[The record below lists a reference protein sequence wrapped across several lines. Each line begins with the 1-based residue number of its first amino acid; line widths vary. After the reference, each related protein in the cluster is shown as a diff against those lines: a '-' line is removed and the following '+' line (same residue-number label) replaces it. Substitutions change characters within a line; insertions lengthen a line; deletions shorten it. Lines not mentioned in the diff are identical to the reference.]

1 MILADRIWI
10 PKSIEAILWDM
21 DGVLLDTLGL
31 DLIVCN
37 QLVNKYIQKDI
48 SLSKEYIRSI
58 FAYHPPEFWRLI
70 LESITDE
77 YNISVS
83 DSVYDEILRQYN
95 QIRNNSVFK
104 VNPGIPQIL
113 TDCMNKKIK
122 LAVVSNN
129 PTEDVK
135 KILSKSGIID
145 YFNTIIGNDISTLK
159 KKPAPDTYLYAA
171 KLLNVVPKNCVVI
184 EDSLLGVES
193 GYNAKCFTIG
203 VATGGNS
210 YETLAQSPFA
220 NQVYS
225 SFEPNHLFMQFGSV
239 TNKRIYTPNDFV
251 SHMIEHIAWRIGC
264 EIALYWNNNDWFR
277 LGKTFGKDIAKFENK
292 AKSSAALGMIDDG
305 SAEVFIELSE
315 TPKFEIKSTELI
327 DLNWFLSLRCEQL
340 NSGKPLISLIE
351 GLTNGLKS
359 NIYTRVCSVEDPH
372 HTWEG
377 IFRSIG
383 IALGQMF
390 TPILSVSNFDNGEQ
404 KLTAKKDGLCVEKR
418 SVNFAK
424 VTRKTAETNVSVYA
438 DFRKQNHN
446 RFAFNVSSSINING
460 LSDML
465 EILSTKA
472 GFSIEIDFDA
482 AKLNSSHVVLE
493 DTALVLGKTLKEI
506 LILRMQRYGVN
517 GAGSSISTLEDMH
530 TQPIRVGVSVE
541 GRKFMN
547 IVPFNEPI
555 DELKK
560 RFIIGQTVFN
570 DLFSE
575 DLDDFLDGL
584 AGGLDCSI
592 VVHIKKCV
600 DPDEG
605 WKMILA
611 NLGKAINEVFRANP
625 YRKGVPPGVKATMY

>member
-1 MILADRIWI
+1 MIIADRIWI
-10 PKSIEAILWDM
+10 PINIEAILWDM

-37 QLVNKYIQKDI
+37 QLVNKYIGKDI
-48 SLSKEYIRSI
+48 DLSKEYIRSI

-70 LESITDE
+70 LKSISDE
-77 YNISVS
+77 YNLSISNS
-83 DSVYDEILRQYN
+83 IYEAILRKYN

-104 VNPGIPQIL
+104 VNPGIQQIL
-113 TDCMNKKIK
+113 TDCINKKIK

-135 KILSKSGIID
+135 KILFQSGIID
-145 YFNTIIGNDISTLK
+145 YFNIIIGNDINTLK

-171 KLLNVVPKNCVVI
+171 KLLNVVPENCVVI
-184 EDSLLGVES
+184 EDSLLGIES

-210 YETLAQSPFA
+210 YEALVKSPFA

-264 EIALYWNNNDWFR
+264 EIALYWNNDDWFR
-277 LGKTFGKDIAKFENK
+277 LGKTIGKHITKFDNK
-292 AKSSAALGMIDDG
+292 EKSGAALGMIDDG

-315 TPKFEIKSTELI
+315 TPKFEIESTGLI
-327 DLNWFLSLRCEQL
+327 DLDWFLSLRCEQL
-340 NSGKPLISLIE
+340 NSGKPLINLIE

-359 NIYTRVCSVEDPH
+359 NIYTRVCSIEDPH

-377 IFRSIG
+377 IFRAIG

-390 TPILSVSNFDNGEQ
+390 TPILSESILDNSEQ
-404 KLTAKKDGLCVEKR
+404 KQASKTGGLCVEKR

-424 VTRKTAETNVSVYA
+424 VSRKTAESNVSVYL
-438 DFRKQNHN
+438 DFKKQNHN

-460 LSDML
+460 LSNIL
-465 EILSTKA
+465 EILSTEA
-472 GFSIEIDFDA
+472 GFALEIVFDA
-482 AKLNSSHVVLE
+482 TKLSSSHVVLE
-493 DTALVLGKTLKEI
+493 DTALVLGRALKEI
-506 LILRMQRYGVN
+506 LILRMEHYGIN
-517 GAGSSISTLEDMH
+517 GAGSSIKTLEEIQA
-530 TQPIRVGVSVE
+530 QPIRVGVSVE

-547 IVPFNEPI
+547 IVSFNEPS
-555 DELKK
+555 DDLKK
-560 RFIIGQTVFN
+560 RFIIGQTVSN
-570 DLFSE
+570 GLFSE

-592 VVHIKKCV
+592 VVHIKEPV
-600 DPDEG
+600 NPDEG
-605 WKMILA
+605 WKMIFA
-611 NLGKAINEVFRANP
+611 NLGKAINEVFKANP